1 MDINTLSFDKLVP
14 KDSKYLT
21 QADVGEDGVDLTIRG
36 FKQESVKGDHGD
48 ETKVVLHFLE
58 TGFKPMILNQTN
70 SKRIGIAKSDET
82 RIIATPKLI
91 INRSSNL
98 KDFAKI
104 SELINEYQAAALVV
118 GYPVNMDGSTIE
130 MSQFAQKFAENL
142 NEFLENKFAIFLFEE
157 RLSSFEA
164 RTLGYNKISRNHKSK
179 FIDDIAASIILQHF
193 LDEFCQSTY

>member
-1 MDINTLSFDKLVP
+1 VIFNILLEPNQDYKKILP
-14 KDSKYLT
+14 KKGSLM
-21 QADVGEDGVDLTIRG
+21 AIDVG
-36 FKQESVKGDHGD
+36 
-48 ETKVVLHFLE
+48 
-58 TGFKPMILNQTN
+58 